1 MEEQEVLKR
10 KVKNASE
17 LKSLVK
23 IMKTLSAANIRE
35 YGRAAESLAEYNR
48 TIELGL
54 QVVMMHRAREPEAV
68 EQSSAA
74 WQSKAVERSGL
85 TGHPRM
91 KARLGVVIFG
101 SDQGLIGKFNEQIA
115 GFAIDRLREIEHEDL
130 AALAVGER
138 VIARLEEA
146 GLHIE
151 SHCSFSGSSLGIT
164 QVMLDVLLKVEE
176 WRLDR
181 GVDQIILFYNRPAT
195 GAAFDPHMVYLYPLD
210 TAWLRSLAGKKWPS
224 RTIPAFSMGSDEL
237 FSSLVRQYIFFSLYR
252 AFAESLASENASRL
266 LSMQLAE
273 KNIEGHLSEL
283 TVQLHRQRQDAITS
297 ELMDVVTGFLA
308 QVDEDRGG

>member
-1 MEEQEVLKR
+1 MEELEVLKR

-35 YGRAAESLAEYNR
+35 YGKAAESLAEYNR

-68 EQSSAA
+68 GQSRSA
-74 WQSKAVERSGL
+74 
-85 TGHPRM
+85 GHPRK

-115 GFAIDRLREIEHEDL
+115 SFAIDSLREIEHIDL
-130 AALAVGER
+130 VALAVGDR

-176 WRLDR
+176 WRLDK
-181 GVDQIILFYNRPAT
+181 GVDQIILFYNMPAT
-195 GAAFDPHMVYLYPLD
+195 GAAFDPHMAYLYPLD
-210 TAWLRSLAGKKWPS
+210 TVWLRSLAGKKWPS
-224 RTIPAFSMGSDEL
+224 RTIPTFSMDLDQL

-283 TVQLHRQRQDAITS
+283 TTQLHRQRQDAITS

-308 QVDEDRGG
+308 QADESRGG